1 MNEKDLIDYMYIGL
15 FFVGGIAAA
24 GAPILISLLVRPR
37 TKISQR
43 TLQTYECGNIPYGQ
57 SWDFRHGI
65 GFYLYALMFLAF
77 EVDVLYLYPVAA
89 VFDKVP
95 ALRGISMFFIFLGIL
110 ALGLVYAWRKG
121 VFLWTSEKKIY

>member
-1 MNEKDLIDYMYIGL
+1 MQ
-15 FFVGGIAAA
+15 
-24 GAPILISLLVRPR
+24 LLVRPR

-43 TLQTYECGNIPYGQ
+43 TLQTYECGNIPFGQ

-89 VFDKVP
+89 VFHKVP
-95 ALRGISMFFIFLGIL
+95 GFRAVGLFVVFLGTLSLELI
-110 ALGLVYAWRKG
+110 YAWRKG
-121 VFLWTSEKKIY
+121 VLLWTSEKKIY

>member
-1 MNEKDLIDYMYIGL
+1 MYIGL
-15 FFVGGIAAA
+15 FFLCGIAAA

-43 TLQTYECGNIPYGQ
+43 TLQTYECGNIPFGQ

-89 VFDKVP
+89 VFHKVP
-95 ALRGISMFFIFLGIL
+95 AFRAVGLFVVFLGIL
-110 ALGLVYAWRKG
+110 ALGLIYAWRKG

>member
-1 MNEKDLIDYMYIGL
+1 MNDKILIDYMYIGL
-15 FFVGGIAAA
+15 FFLCGIAAA

-43 TLQTYECGNIPYGQ
+43 TLQTYECGNIPFGQ

-77 EVDVLYLYPVAA
+77 EVDVLYLYPVAT
-89 VFDKVP
+89 VFHKVP
-95 ALRGISMFFIFLGIL
+95 AFRAVGLFVVFLGIL
-110 ALGLVYAWRKG
+110 ALGLIYAWRKG

>member
-1 MNEKDLIDYMYIGL
+1 MNDKDLIDYMYIGL
-15 FFVGGIAAA
+15 FFLGGIAAA
-24 GAPILISLLVRPR
+24 GAPILISHLVRPR

-43 TLQTYECGNIPYGQ
+43 TLQTYECGNIPFGQ

-89 VFDKVP
+89 VFHKVP
-95 ALRGISMFFIFLGIL
+95 GFRAVGLFMVFLGIL
-110 ALGLVYAWRKG
+110 ALGLIYAWRKG

>member
-1 MNEKDLIDYMYIGL
+1 M
-15 FFVGGIAAA
+15 
-24 GAPILISLLVRPR
+24 RPR
-37 TKISQR
+37 TKISKA
-43 TLQTYECGNIPYGQ
+43 TLQTYECGNIPFGQ

-65 GFYLYALMFLAF
+65 GFYRYALMFLAF

-95 ALRGISMFFIFLGIL
+95 ALRGIPMFFIFLGIL

>member
-1 MNEKDLIDYMYIGL
+1 MNDKDLLDYMYIGL
-15 FFVGGIAAA
+15 FFIGGIVAA
-24 GAPILISLLVRPR
+24 GAPILISLLVQPR

-43 TLQTYECGNIPYGQ
+43 TVQTYECGNIPFGQ

-77 EVDVLYLYPVAA
+77 EVDVLYLYPVAT
-89 VFDKVP
+89 VFNKVP

-121 VFLWTSEKKIY
+121 VFLWTSQKKIY

>member
-1 MNEKDLIDYMYIGL
+1 MSIAVVNTFIFDSEFSNLYSKYTPFDLPIQ
-15 FFVGGIAAA
+15 FFC
-24 GAPILISLLVRPR
+24 IS
-37 TKISQR
+37 
-43 TLQTYECGNIPYGQ
+43 NIPFGQ

-89 VFDKVP
+89 VFHKVP
-95 ALRGISMFFIFLGIL
+95 AFRAVGLFVVFLGIL
-110 ALGLVYAWRKG
+110 ALGLIYAWRKG

>member
-1 MNEKDLIDYMYIGL
+1 MNDKIPIDYMYIGL
-15 FFVGGIAAA
+15 FFLCGIAAA
-24 GAPILISLLVRPR
+24 GAPILISLLVRSR

-43 TLQTYECGNIPYGQ
+43 TLQTYECGNIPFGQ

-89 VFDKVP
+89 VFHKVP
-95 ALRGISMFFIFLGIL
+95 GFRAVGLFVVFLGIL
-110 ALGLVYAWRKG
+110 SLGLIYAWCKG
-121 VFLWTSEKKIY
+121 VFTWTSEKKIY

>member
-1 MNEKDLIDYMYIGL
+1 MNDKILIEYMYIGL
-15 FFVGGIAAA
+15 FFLCGIAAA

-43 TLQTYECGNIPYGQ
+43 TLQTYECGNIPFGQ

-89 VFDKVP
+89 VFHKVP
-95 ALRGISMFFIFLGIL
+95 AFRAVGLFVVFLGIL
-110 ALGLVYAWRKG
+110 ALGLIYAWRKG

>member
-1 MNEKDLIDYMYIGL
+1 MSDKVLIDYMYIGL
-15 FFVGGIAAA
+15 FFLCGIAVAC
-24 GAPILISLLVRPR
+24 APILISLLVRPR
-37 TKISQR
+37 TKISQP

-65 GFYLYALMFLAF
+65 GYYLYALMFLAF

-89 VFDKVP
+89 VFHKVP
-95 ALRGISMFFIFLGIL
+95 ALRGISMFFIFIGIL

-121 VFLWTSEKKIY
+121 VFLWTSERKIY

>member
-1 MNEKDLIDYMYIGL
+1 MSEKILIDYMYIGL
-15 FFVGGIAAA
+15 FFLSGIAAA

-89 VFDKVP
+89 VFHKVP

-121 VFLWTSEKKIY
+121 VFLWTSERKIY

>member
-1 MNEKDLIDYMYIGL
+1 MDGKNLIDYMYIGL
-15 FFVGGIAAA
+15 FFLCGIAAA

-89 VFDKVP
+89 VFDKVS